1 MNSESKVWSLMALFI
16 MVTFRTIV
24 DLIDE
29 FYFSIHSNIDE
40 NNPYKKIGLDEIL
53 NKIKLILDIPFALLT
68 VYLLCNIKYNIKIY
82 LFLFMVIINLI
93 SDYFVEVKTN
103 TFGLDKKSIVFIDR
117 YLSLILDGIT
127 TIIGVYVLSSIF
139 NVSNT

>member
-1 MNSESKVWSLMALFI
+1 MNSESKLWILIVLFI
-16 MVTFRTIV
+16 IVTFRTIV

-29 FYFSIHSNIDE
+29 FYFSIHSNVDE
-40 NNPYKKIGLDEIL
+40 NNKYKKLGLDEIL
-53 NKIKLILDIPFALLT
+53 HKIKLILDIPFALLT

-103 TFGLDKKSIVFIDR
+103 PLDLDKKSREFIDR
-117 YLSLILDGIT
+117 YISLILDVVT
-127 TIIGVYVLSSIF
+127 TITGVYVLSSVF
-139 NVSNT
+139 NISNT

>member
-1 MNSESKVWSLMALFI
+1 MNTENKVWILIVLFI
-16 MVTFRTIV
+16 IVTFRTII
-24 DLIDE
+24 DFIDE
-29 FYFSIHSNIDE
+29 FYFSIHSNIDT
-40 NNPYKKIGLDEIL
+40 NKKYKNYELDKTL
-53 NKIKLILDIPFALLT
+53 HKVKLILDIPFALLT
-68 VYLLCNIKYNIKIY
+68 AYLLFNIKYNTKIY

-93 SDYFVEVKTN
+93 SDYFIEVKTN

-139 NVSNT
+139 